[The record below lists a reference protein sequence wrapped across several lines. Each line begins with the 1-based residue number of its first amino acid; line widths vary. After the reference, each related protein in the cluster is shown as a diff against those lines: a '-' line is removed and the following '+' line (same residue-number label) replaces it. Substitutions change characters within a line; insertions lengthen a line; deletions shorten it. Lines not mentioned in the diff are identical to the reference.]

1 MKYKIN
7 IEVDGGPDDR
17 PLNEIRVQFVKDK
30 SVTKTEIIKID
41 SDDSKVED
49 KIVKSPKGVTNKS
62 VTKNAEVPA
71 EMKME
76 F

>member
-41 SDDSKVED
+41 SDDSKDEKV
-49 KIVKSPKGVTNKS
+49 VKSPKGVTNKS
-62 VTKNAEVPA
+62 VTKTAEVPA

>member
-30 SVTKTEIIKID
+30 SVIKTESIT
-41 SDDSKVED
+41 
-49 KIVKSPKGVTNKS
+49 IVPESNKSPKSVPNK
-62 VTKNAEVPA
+62 VIKNDAEIPA
-71 EMKME
+71 EMNTV